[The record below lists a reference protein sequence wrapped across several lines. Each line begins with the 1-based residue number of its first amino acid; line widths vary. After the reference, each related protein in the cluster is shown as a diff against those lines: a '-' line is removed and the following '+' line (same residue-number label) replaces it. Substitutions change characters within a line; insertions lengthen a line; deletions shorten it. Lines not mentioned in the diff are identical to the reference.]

1 MAPPARRAP
10 NAPSPKSRKP
20 TDKKPRTKK
29 GVSFSAKAKRN
40 GQSLG
45 KKSFQNGSTMVKK
58 KKFRAAPKKRIEDLS
73 ESDLDSDDDLGMN
86 GPEFGLLSDSSSS
99 SDGFDDE
106 TDVHDTLVKKAENAE
121 DVEDDGDD
129 SEGSDVGQEEQSVDD
144 ECVEEEIAG
153 EEAEPNDDQAE
164 DTQEAGAEDE
174 ESAASDGEDSS
185 NDDGSANESSS
196 EEIPEPEGSVEG
208 DSSDNEEQ
216 KPKVKQSKRNME
228 DDSCTIFVGNLP
240 YEVKKNKL
248 KKWFANE
255 IDMSRHIVCE
265 QCHPRVSGGF
275 DPETNQIVICQN
287 NSKNDGIV
295 QGILVHE
302 MIHMFD
308 YCGNKID
315 FKNIDH
321 LACTEIRAANLT
333 HCSLTSAILQGD
345 ASLVSFANK
354 HKECVKS
361 KAIMSI
367 IAVRDVTAVEAAAA
381 VDRVFDKCYND
392 MEPIGR
398 RVKGYEDST
407 RAYAEGFLY
416 GYI

>member
-1 MAPPARRAP
+1 MSNKDAPEE
-10 NAPSPKSRKP
+10 
-20 TDKKPRTKK
+20 
-29 GVSFSAKAKRN
+29 
-40 GQSLG
+40 G
-45 KKSFQNGSTMVKK
+45 KKSEIDPNKYGYDLYPERKGRVEKTLGGVLSGYQGLEEYD
-58 KKFRAAPKKRIEDLS
+58 RAKCERRVEKCFMQS
-73 ESDLDSDDDLGMN
+73 K
-86 GPEFGLLSDSSSS
+86 
-99 SDGFDDE
+99 
-106 TDVHDTLVKKAENAE
+106 LVKLMASALKAS
-121 DVEDDGDD
+121 G
-129 SEGSDVGQEEQSVDD
+129 
-144 ECVEEEIAG
+144 C
-153 EEAEPNDDQAE
+153 
-164 DTQEAGAEDE
+164 
-174 ESAASDGEDSS
+174 
-185 NDDGSANESSS
+185 
-196 EEIPEPEGSVEG
+196 
-208 DSSDNEEQ
+208 
-216 KPKVKQSKRNME
+216 
-228 DDSCTIFVGNLP
+228 
-240 YEVKKNKL
+240 
-248 KKWFANE
+248 E